1 MPILRL
7 LRRLTLP
14 TPRRRPRLFLA
25 MHRRSLPVPFRPHV
39 SALCPH
45 PVLPFHSSLPPVLSH
60 FVYPLPSPLPPSHPP
75 KKSAQTVSASRPPL
89 GAGWPETVPPFTPT
103 QFPPPLTRP
112 QPGALTPSRR
122 PSTAAPRPP
131 LIPASP
137 AATQQHPT
145 RHPRGGGDPVATTR
159 QTPPR
164 PPLATQPDHMLPT
177 SASPLTPL
185 PSPLLPLPKPT
196 KKAPQLTSR
205 VFWKKLLPRTRGP
218 FSPPFHPAQPAP
230 SA

>member
-39 SALCPH
+39 SALCPR
-45 PVLPFHSSLPPVLSH
+45 PVLPFSFLASPRPVSLR
-60 FVYPLPSPLPPSHPP
+60 YPLPSPLPPSHPP
-75 KKSAQTVSASRPPL
+75 KKSAQTVSGQPAPFGGRLARDSS
-89 GAGWPETVPPFTPT
+89 PFTPT

-218 FSPPFHPAQPAP
+218 FSPPVHPAQPAP